1 MHQRRRMESRFPHH
15 HWYHCHVLK
24 IKSLQTLHLLPA
36 FVESVCHVCKLLAL
50 PVIDRSKVA
59 MATSTIPLCVL
70 PCLGGRANVGITLG
84 SEPQSLITTHTVI
97 LNSQHTQ
104 SFRTVNTHSHSE
116 QSTHTVNLNSQT
128 FTPSSLTQNAWGL
141 FLAREVF
148 GGIIPRLCFLSGQ
161 QLALTNA
168 TLEAGNSQRRLIEL
182 RRLWTHVP

>member
-1 MHQRRRMESRFPHH
+1 MSWWACQCRHNTGL
-15 HWYHCHVLK
+15 W
-24 IKSLQTLHLLPA
+24 T
-36 FVESVCHVCKLLAL
+36 
-50 PVIDRSKVA
+50 PVPDHDTHSH
-59 MATSTIPLCVL
+59 
-70 PCLGGRANVGITLG
+70 
-84 SEPQSLITTHTVI
+84 SEQSTHTVI
-97 LNSQHTQ
+97 QNSQHTQ
-104 SFRTVNTHSHSE
+104 SFWTVNTHSHSE

-182 RRLWTHVP
+182 RRLWTHVPWRVACELNSLMDSRTMPGQHCQPTPTSLGQGCIRVYL